1 MVDATTIYQD
11 LGGELHQF
19 LRDYYKE
26 EIKTLKSKYPK
37 QQKTLVIDYNDIYRW
52 DTDVAYD
59 LREHPDT
66 FRTVFEHALAEV
78 DFGPAQDLE
87 LATVAIKNTSD
98 PHQIN
103 ALSGDEVGDLIT
115 IRGQVAKTSAVKPR
129 LTVAGMQCESCG
141 HINKVHQPRHGV
153 NKPKQCNSSGCKG
166 KSFEPSFDD
175 SEWVSHQLVR
185 LKEPPEEADSEEHLD
200 IHLTKDMAG
209 RVSGGE
215 RVDVT
220 GTLKTDF
227 NGLDSPT
234 PEFYLLGQTV
244 DPHESDY
251 EDMDVAARKE
261 EFEAIARGE
270 KGDPYQLLIDSI
282 APTIQGEE
290 KLEIIK
296 LAIGLQLFGGWRR
309 PYGDGRFVR
318 GDCHMGVIGEAGTG
332 KSSLLEAAESISPR
346 SGYVSGKNATKA
358 GVTAAAVRDD
368 FGDTEWSLDS
378 GAIVKAHKGL
388 CCIDEIDKVEG
399 DVLSSLHT
407 ALEKQRLEVNKAGI
421 DASLRCHTSVLAAGN
436 PEEGEF
442 IDEMNTLSQINLDPP
457 LRSRFDLLFTLR
469 DRPEHEHDKDMAEH
483 MAKMRQLSGLQAKG
497 HDSREIDEI
506 MPAVDI
512 PVLRAWIAYARE
524 HVNPVIEDTEL
535 IEEIGEWFADER
547 TNKNGDKTMNRR
559 MVGAVSRLAEASARV
574 RLSDIVA
581 KSDIER
587 ASKIIEQ
594 SLQDLGLIGEN
605 ATVDIG
611 EVDSGTSKTQ
621 RERVQSVLGIIQNLQ
636 TDGAGAEVENVI
648 ETAQSAG
655 IERSKVKHE
664 IDKLK
669 QKGDLYEPKTG
680 SVRTT

>member
-1 MVDATTIYQD
+1 
-11 LGGELHQF
+11 
-19 LRDYYKE
+19 
-26 EIKTLKSKYPK
+26 
-37 QQKTLVIDYNDIYRW
+37 
-52 DTDVAYD
+52 
-59 LREHPDT
+59 
-66 FRTVFEHALAEV
+66 
-78 DFGPAQDLE
+78 
-87 LATVAIKNTSD
+87 
-98 PHQIN
+98 
-103 ALSGDEVGDLIT
+103 
-115 IRGQVAKTSAVKPR
+115 
-129 LTVAGMQCESCG
+129 
-141 HINKVHQPRHGV
+141 
-153 NKPKQCNSSGCKG
+153 
-166 KSFEPSFDD
+166 
-175 SEWVSHQLVR
+175 
-185 LKEPPEEADSEEHLD
+185 
-200 IHLTKDMAG
+200 
-209 RVSGGE
+209 
-215 RVDVT
+215 
-220 GTLKTDF
+220 
-227 NGLDSPT
+227 
-234 PEFYLLGQTV
+234 
-244 DPHESDY
+244 
-251 EDMDVAARKE
+251 
-261 EFEAIARGE
+261 
-270 KGDPYQLLIDSI
+270 
-282 APTIQGEE
+282 
-290 KLEIIK
+290 
-296 LAIGLQLFGGWRR
+296 
-309 PYGDGRFVR
+309 
-318 GDCHMGVIGEAGTG
+318 MGVIGEAGTG